1 MVRDAGDLFALHAL
15 DAARE
20 AAFRRGDVRTRRPA
34 AAPRYLA
41 ASGAGAPG
49 ESGTADR
56 IGDPVASPGPGWGDV
71 GSGARPSWRDP
82 HPVGELLARTIRDR
96 GWQSHLDIASVSARW
111 DAIVGPNVARHCR
124 IEDFSDD
131 GVLTLRASSTSWK
144 TQMRA
149 LLATLSGRIAAE
161 IGEGIVKEIVILGPH
176 RPSWKHGP
184 LSVPGRG
191 PRDTYG

>member
-131 GVLTLRASSTSWK
+131 GVLTLRA
-144 TQMRA
+144 